1 MVLTVTFMYVN
12 LVSCS
17 GDDEPGAG
25 SSDSEVKFKRLVEV
39 KVDDHVLKS
48 TFHFD
53 YNNENKVISINE
65 SDRYGNEHETSFSW
79 SQNKVVESTTNWE
92 CSYSYSN
99 GLIGLMEDDGLE
111 VDFTYNQ
118 SKNLTKAIQDG
129 GMGHYTYSYS
139 WQNGKLMKFT
149 YGYKKYG
156 EEVEKTRSIYTF
168 SYSNQTCKGFLPIA
182 VTGIVVDYYY
192 QLFWVHPEMVG
203 MKIVD
208 LPTKAVVDYE
218 DGYNRTENYSY
229 TFDNEGYVK
238 SMTIEHKYSNGE
250 ISIESYNFVWE
261 E

>member
-25 SSDSEVKFKRLVEV
+25 VNDSEVKFKRLVEV
-39 KVDDHVLKS
+39 KVDDNAGKG
-48 TFHFD
+48 TYHFD
-53 YNNENKVISINE
+53 YNNEDKVVRSN
-65 SDRYGNEHETSFSW
+65 SSAYDGNDASFSW
-79 SQNKVVESTTNWE
+79 SQNKVVESTIYWE

-99 GLIGLMEDDGLE
+99 GLIESMNENGHE
-111 VDFTYNQ
+111 VDLTYNQ

-156 EEVEKTRSIYTF
+156 EEVEKTESIYTF

-208 LPTKAVVDYE
+208 LPTKAIVDYE

>member
-1 MVLTVTFMYVN
+1 MKTFRLIGMVLTVTFMYVN

-65 SDRYGNEHETSFSW
+65 SDRYGNEPETSFSW

-99 GLIGLMEDDGLE
+99 GLIGLMEDDGHE

-118 SKNLTKAIQDG
+118 SKNLTKAI
-129 GMGHYTYSYS
+129 T
-139 WQNGKLMKFT
+139 L
-149 YGYKKYG
+149 
-156 EEVEKTRSIYTF
+156 R
-168 SYSNQTCKGFLPIA
+168 
-182 VTGIVVDYYY
+182 
-192 QLFWVHPEMVG
+192 
-203 MKIVD
+203 
-208 LPTKAVVDYE
+208 
-218 DGYNRTENYSY
+218 
-229 TFDNEGYVK
+229 
-238 SMTIEHKYSNGE
+238 
-250 ISIESYNFVWE
+250 
-261 E
+261 